1 MAPKLPNELV
11 DPIISSIPESPGSRS
26 GEERQALLN
35 CALVC
40 RDWLPASRH
49 VLFSAVELGGP
60 AAWDSFVHQ
69 VVYADEG
76 RPWLTCIHSFTFRD
90 QWYRYG
96 PGGRG
101 LLPESISMWKG
112 QHVVPILAG
121 HLPNLE
127 HLCLCVDWVRRQPHP
142 STFGMFAQFPS
153 LRELNLSSCHFPS
166 FSAFRRVIVS
176 LPALKDLACM
186 EVHWKSAPQPSI
198 LAVQTRQ
205 PTLEILRI
213 SLPCRCCTLAF
224 LEWLT
229 HTPTRSSL
237 VELDLH
243 PGWSIP
249 SQHQISL
256 IGRNLNY
263 YTQVF
268 GPSLRRVTLNQS
280 EINNDVAGKYMLF
293 FSVIARRID
302 HGASDLSQGFLIQ
315 LP

>member
-1 MAPKLPNELV
+1 MPPKLPNELV
-11 DPIISSIPESPGSRS
+11 DAIISSVPESSRWVS
-26 GEERQALLN
+26 TEDKQTLLS
-35 CALVC
+35 CTLVS

-49 VLFSAVELGGP
+49 LLFSEVVLTRP
-60 AAWDSFVHQ
+60 TVWDSFVRW
-69 VVYADEG
+69 VVDAEQG
-76 RPWLTCIHSFTFRD
+76 RPWLASIHHLTFKD
-90 QWYRYG
+90 KWYYSRSLG
-96 PGGRG
+96 KDIPAEPISGWRG
-101 LLPESISMWKG
+101 
-112 QHVVPILAG
+112 QYVVPVLAG
-121 HLPNLE
+121 RLPNLGS
-127 HLCLCVDWVRRQPHP
+127 LSLCVDWAQCEPHP